1 MVTKVVPLAF
11 DSMGVR
17 SMATQVETE
26 DEKILLDPGVTYTPV
41 RYGLPPF
48 PEEINRI
55 IELTKKVEGRILATK
70 VMFISHYHFD
80 HFFHYEPEIYK
91 DKILFVK
98 NPVEKINKSQAK
110 RAQEFLSTISKD
122 TKVIY
127 ADASSYSFGNTH
139 IEFSPPFPHGKENT
153 RVGFVIIA
161 SIRTPNF
168 KLVYAPDVEGPIVKE
183 TTDWIIEENPG
194 LLILGGPPTYF
205 LGWAPHAISAQ
216 DLKSVKDNLIKILE
230 RTRVNTI
237 ILDHHLLRD
246 QNYKRKVEE
255 VFGKAK
261 EMAKT
266 ITTAAE
272 FVGGDLQP
280 LEAQRKEYWLEGQ
293 LKPLKKIPSEEYSG
307 FFKGYR
313 KMMEFLPLRF
323 NKKRFAE
330 GLWGKWKERASNSL
344 EMLESKEINELLQIY
359 QKCIECRKN
368 EKDN

>member
-1 MVTKVVPLAF
+1 MATKVIPLVF

-17 SMATQVETE
+17 SMATYVETE

-41 RYGLPPF
+41 RYGLPPS

-55 IELTKKVEGRILATK
+55 IELTKKVERMVLATK
-70 VMFISHYHFD
+70 VMFISHYHFN

-110 RAQEFLSTISKD
+110 RAKEFLSVISKD
-122 TKVIY
+122 AKVIY

-139 IEFSPPFPHGKENT
+139 INFSPPFPHGKENT
-153 RVGFVIIA
+153 RVGFVVIV

-168 KLVYAPDVEGPIVKE
+168 RLVYAPDVEGPIVKE
-183 TTDWIIEENPG
+183 TTDWIIKENPN

-205 LGWAPHAISAQ
+205 LGWAPHAISTQ
-216 DLKSVKDNLIKILE
+216 DLKNAKDNLIKILE
-230 RTRVNTI
+230 RTRVDTI

-246 QNYKRKVEE
+246 INYRKKIEE
-255 VFGKAK
+255 VFDK
-261 EMAKT
+261 EKELDKT

-272 FVGGDLQP
+272 FIGSEFQP
-280 LEAQRKEYWLEGQ
+280 LEAQRKEYWLEMP
-293 LKPLKKIPSEEYSG
+293 LKPLKKIPPKEYSG
-307 FFKGYR
+307 FFKGYGMIMR
-313 KMMEFLPLRF
+313 FLPLRL

-330 GLWGKWKERASNSL
+330 GLWRRWKEEAGVSL

-359 QKCIECRKN
+359 QRCMV
-368 EKDN
+368 